1 MILRHEVHLDDGVV
15 AIQYRTNERKLTVGG
30 NGRLLPMLKTLFREY
45 FGITDDVWVE
55 SWTQKNKVRLSV
67 ELDEEQEHRYD
78 VGLESIKDHGLVLK
92 VVTSHGNTM
101 R

>member
-15 AIQYRTNERKLTVGG
+15 AIQYRTDERLLTVGG

-45 FGITDDVWVE
+45 FGIMDDVWDE
-55 SWTQKNKVRLSV
+55 NWIQKNKVRLSV
-67 ELDEEQEHRYD
+67 TLDDNTEQRYD